1 MKTFCQLVHFF
12 HPHVGLLSLWFMV
25 SYIATQMYPKCTS
38 PKTIWYD
45 SSLYNRFHLPSVDMY
60 WKAGYYVKN
69 YMLPLQCEDLKQP
82 CEFAIVQM
90 WYHKAVSFGASIL
103 KWTYRKKTNCMRQTL
118 FTHCFVCL
126 SYQGYIQM
134 EIFHI
139 KMKVHPRRICNS
151 FQSLKPLRWS

>member
-69 YMLPLQCEDLKQP
+69 YILPLQCEDLKQP

-103 KWTYRKKTNCMRQTL
+103 KWTYRKNKLYEIDLVYTL
-118 FTHCFVCL
+118 FRVSFISGLYPDGDFPYKHESAPKTHLQQFPIA
-126 SYQGYIQM
+126 QTT
-134 EIFHI
+134 
-139 KMKVHPRRICNS
+139 
-151 FQSLKPLRWS
+151 